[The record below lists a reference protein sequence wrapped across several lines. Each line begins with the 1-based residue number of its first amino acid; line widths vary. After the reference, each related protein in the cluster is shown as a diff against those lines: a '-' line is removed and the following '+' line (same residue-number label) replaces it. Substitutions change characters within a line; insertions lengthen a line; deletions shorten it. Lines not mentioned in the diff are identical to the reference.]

1 MIHRCHNSGG
11 RFEPLSTPLAVTI
24 DGSSRLEL
32 MLNFTT
38 PSTGDPDLLVD
49 KPQDARGSF
58 VTLNAVKGSGLY

>member
-1 MIHRCHNSGG
+1 
-11 RFEPLSTPLAVTI
+11 LAVTI